1 MDLLL
6 SFLKNKGIYILTFI
20 LLAVFTSSQHK
31 SDSEFDRPIQGDVK
45 AYYAYLP
52 ALFIYQ
58 DKTYGFVD
66 EMESKYYPSD
76 GSAFKDFTNKQPNGT
91 VVNKTFPGLAI
102 AYLPF
107 FAGAYCYAALAE
119 YPLDGYSLPFQTSIV
134 IAHWVFILLGL
145 VMLQRASAFLNCRK
159 RWFWIVSLSLIFGT
173 NIHYYLIYDFS
184 VSHICNFLLSSAF
197 VLNIFKWIQQSKLKF
212 LGIALLILAFSIIVR
227 PTNAIFFI
235 FIPFLSLLLQKNLL
249 EVIKQTN
256 FKQKQILIFLFLGLV
271 ILLIPLLLWKWQTN
285 YWLVYSYQNEGF
297 NFFNPEVWK
306 FLFSFEKGWLLWSPL
321 ILVSLILITLDAKRN
336 FKLLLSFFLPLFLC
350 IYVFSSWWCWT
361 YGTGFGQR
369 PLIEFIPFLLL
380 LLFVFSDYWKKV
392 FVLAAFP
399 LVILSMIQAYQTY
412 NGILPSAEVTSS
424 LYWQNF
430 GKMKTIAPKVELDE
444 SYVLK
449 NEYIITPN
457 QTLGGVLHYSDVA
470 EIAAEGENQVVVT
483 VKVGAEFK
491 NENIQLIV
499 ANKQDF
505 YRNVFIGGVTYDKP
519 RELSYSFDISN
530 LDNKEFVTYVWNS
543 DSDEYALVEKIEIKS
558 YSKKQ

>member
-1 MDLLL
+1 
-6 SFLKNKGIYILTFI
+6 
-20 LLAVFTSSQHK
+20 
-31 SDSEFDRPIQGDVK
+31 
-45 AYYAYLP
+45 
-52 ALFIYQ
+52 
-58 DKTYGFVD
+58 
-66 EMESKYYPSD
+66 
-76 GSAFKDFTNKQPNGT
+76 
-91 VVNKTFPGLAI
+91 
-102 AYLPF
+102 
-107 FAGAYCYAALAE
+107 
-119 YPLDGYSLPFQTSIV
+119 
-134 IAHWVFILLGL
+134 
-145 VMLQRASAFLNCRK
+145 MLQRASAFLNCRK

-430 GKMKTIAPKVELDE
+430 GKMKTIAPKVELD
-444 SYVLK
+444 
-449 NEYIITPN
+449 
-457 QTLGGVLHYSDVA
+457 
-470 EIAAEGENQVVVT
+470 
-483 VKVGAEFK
+483 
-491 NENIQLIV
+491 
-499 ANKQDF
+499 
-505 YRNVFIGGVTYDKP
+505 
-519 RELSYSFDISN
+519 
-530 LDNKEFVTYVWNS
+530 
-543 DSDEYALVEKIEIKS
+543 
-558 YSKKQ
+558 